1 MFSFRG
7 TGQLVVVSSCLIL
20 VTCLILIS
28 FFPRYCLSV
37 FAFDDT
43 GEAEFVLFD
52 KVAAG
57 AVGKQVMTLLRQR
70 YPGRSSAEDIAQV
83 ARHDTAI
90 PPEIN
95 ALIGQ
100 KFKLLV
106 CISKKWQTGN
116 SEDLSF
122 QVCKVEETYKPELP
136 PLTFPA
142 ASGSITASSS
152 ASGSGTKLPP
162 LGSPRSA
169 LQHTPPAFGHAGY
182 GSPMGQVLLVQL
194 SDIFYVLSNYL
205 VWAP

>member
-1 MFSFRG
+1 VI
-7 TGQLVVVSSCLIL
+7 VVYPCFVL
-20 VTCLILIS
+20 VTGVMLIS
-28 FFPRYCLSV
+28 FLFCSYCVSV
-37 FAFDDT
+37 FVSDDT

-52 KVAAG
+52 KVATG
-57 AVGKQVMTLLRQR
+57 AVGKQLMTLLRQR

-83 ARHDTAI
+83 ARHNTAI
-90 PPEIN
+90 PLEIN
-95 ALIGQ
+95 ALIEQ

-136 PLTFPA
+136 PVTFPA
-142 ASGSITASSS
+142 ASGSISASSS

-169 LQHTPPAFGHAGY
+169 LQHTPPAFGRAGY

-194 SDIFYVLSNYL
+194 SNICYVLSNYL

>member
-1 MFSFRG
+1 MTLLWFLFS
-7 TGQLVVVSSCLIL
+7 
-20 VTCLILIS
+20 
-28 FFPRYCLSV
+28 RYCVSV
-37 FAFDDT
+37 YASDGT

-57 AVGKQVMTLLRQR
+57 SVGKQLLTLLRQR
-70 YPGRSSAEDIAQV
+70 YPGRSSVEDIAQI

-106 CISKKWQTGN
+106 CISKKWETSN

-122 QVCKVEETYKPELP
+122 QVCRIQETYKPELP
-136 PLTFPA
+136 PLCFGA
-142 ASGSITASSS
+142 ASGSAGSSTS

-162 LGSPRSA
+162 LGPSISAVQYTPPVHGRAGYASPVGQVFTLQATNICSGLLYCSFSA
-169 LQHTPPAFGHAGY
+169 L
-182 GSPMGQVLLVQL
+182 
-194 SDIFYVLSNYL
+194 
-205 VWAP
+205 